1 MMRAT
6 LLQGSLSGHVSIGG
20 GSRRLH
26 QRWRMQCGPRGK
38 GGVPCGGAA
47 ATPAP
52 VNRKSSFDDAS
63 MGRGPETR
71 RAGQPR
77 ERAGDR
83 TLAGRPVAS
92 TVGAQA
98 LAVLF
103 GC

>member
-1 MMRAT
+1 VDTCRSAEGAVVCT
-6 LLQGSLSGHVSIGG
+6 SVGACSAGPG
-20 GSRRLH
+20 
-26 QRWRMQCGPRGK
+26 WPRGK

-52 VNRKSSFDDAS
+52 VNRKSSFDDAA

-83 TLAGRPVAS
+83 TQAGRPVAS